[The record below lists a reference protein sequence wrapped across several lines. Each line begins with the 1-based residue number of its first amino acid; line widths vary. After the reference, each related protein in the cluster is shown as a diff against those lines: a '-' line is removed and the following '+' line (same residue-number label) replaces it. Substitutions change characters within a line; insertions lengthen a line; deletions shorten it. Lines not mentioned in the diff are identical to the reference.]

1 MQSIAQRMID
11 VLLQQNAETI
21 HRLIEQRVLLLR
33 AYHAEHGSELAGPEA
48 EFLRGDITGWRN
60 TLHTLYHD
68 SAEQIVDRVVTRTGL
83 PFPTG
88 DVRTTVTCAS

>member
-1 MQSIAQRMID
+1 MID
-11 VLLQQNAETI
+11 VLRQQNAETI
-21 HRLIEQRVLLLR
+21 NRLIEQGVVLLR
-33 AYHAEHGSELAGPEA
+33 AYHAEYGSEPAGPEA

-68 SAEQIVDRVVTRTGL
+68 SAEEIVGRVGTRTGL

-88 DVRTTVTCAS
+88 EIRRLNC